1 MQCGTLV
8 ELILHFY
15 IIFLHIQVSAR
26 LNNSTDPV
34 EGNSKKAARYWE
46 EVAAAYNETTP
57 SDCKRDVKLLKSHWY
72 KTTKKI
78 SSFNGC
84 YNQMRDTYV
93 SGRSDDQLMDQA
105 LELYRSRYKHHF
117 TYVHWWRVVRD
128 SPKWNAHIAAEG
140 QGTKRSSP
148 DLDGNNAPP
157 NVRPIGCKQAKK
169 MKANGNGTASTVV
182 EQQLEKLVNAQT
194 EINAGMSDMK
204 EFQERLSSQKVEA
217 AKLSY
222 MAAKENK
229 ETKMLENKTK
239 MMEHRSNMVDKF
251 SEMLNVDTSTM
262 EPWAKQAHLRAV
274 TALSDELFG
283 RDTPYTGKNHI
294 LQMMSTIFV
303 FICKFIFDLNDLRS

>member
-1 MQCGTLV
+1 MLRFPFPHPQFMVPPATPSNQRTSPLASDSRSPSPANISQHRVTVDV
-8 ELILHFY
+8 EVEEESRQRMYYTDEEDIRL
-15 IIFLHIQVSAR
+15 VSAW

-57 SDCKRDVKLLKSHWY
+57 SDRKRDVKLLKSHWY

-84 YNQMRDTYV
+84 YNQMRDTYM

-140 QGTKRSSP
+140 Q
-148 DLDGNNAPP
+148 
-157 NVRPIGCKQAKK
+157 
-169 MKANGNGTASTVV
+169 
-182 EQQLEKLVNAQT
+182 
-194 EINAGMSDMK
+194 
-204 EFQERLSSQKVEA
+204 
-217 AKLSY
+217 
-222 MAAKENK
+222 AKENK
-229 ETKMLENKTK
+229 ESKMLENKSK
-239 MMEHRSNMVDKF
+239 MMEHRSKMMDKF
-251 SEMLNVDTSTM
+251 SEMLHVDTSKM

-283 RDTPYTGKNHI
+283 RDDPALVRIISYK
-294 LQMMSTIFV
+294 
-303 FICKFIFDLNDLRS
+303 